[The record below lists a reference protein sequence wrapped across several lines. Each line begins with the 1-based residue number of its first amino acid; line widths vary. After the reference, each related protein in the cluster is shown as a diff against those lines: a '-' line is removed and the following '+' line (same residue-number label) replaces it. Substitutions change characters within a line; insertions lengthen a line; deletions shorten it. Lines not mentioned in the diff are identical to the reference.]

1 MSQLSA
7 SSGGQSI
14 GVSASKWYLQAPVLH
29 PCCFLYFALIP
40 GVTLHLFFILAC
52 FTSSSL
58 LKCTLLVVVQ
68 SLSHIRLFAIPWT
81 AAHQASLSFTISQSL
96 LKLVSIESVMPSN
109 HLIPCCPLLL
119 LPSIFPSIK
128 AFSNESAL
136 HIMWPK
142 D

>member
-1 MSQLSA
+1 MLFRSPRTHPL
-7 SSGGQSI
+7 GQPLLLCQI
-14 GVSASKWYLQAPVLH
+14 SASKWYLQAPVLH

-40 GVTLHLFFILAC
+40 GITLHLFFILAC

-109 HLIPCCPLLL
+109 HLRLCHHFPLLSSI
-119 LPSIFPSIK
+119 LPSMRVLF
-128 AFSNESAL
+128 
-136 HIMWPK
+136 
-142 D
+142 